1 MPASSL
7 RPVTFTALFF
17 VFVAAAACGPAEPSK
32 GTGVTVDPLNP
43 PARSYWP
50 TRTWQSVPPAAAGLD
65 PEKFQKAVDYAMTN
79 TAVTTGTPEE
89 QAEAKEKR
97 RGIRTD
103 GLVIV
108 RNGKIVGEA
117 YGRGYTEDTP
127 HLSWSVAKSF
137 TQALIGTAV
146 RDGILDLDGFAHT
159 YYPALD
165 KSDRRDM
172 RVRHLLNMS
181 SGLFWAEDYEY
192 APLKSDV
199 VAMLY
204 TRGQDDMPAFVADRA
219 MRAEPGT
226 FVFYSSGDTNLLHG
240 ILRGALNDDERYT
253 NYPWQELFDVLGM
266 QSAVWERDPAGNY
279 VGSSYVYAT
288 PRDLAKFGFLYLND
302 GTWDGKRLLPEGW
315 VDLARTPAP
324 GYAVTE
330 LHKDNRKY
338 LYTAQWYANTGIPTR
353 EIPPPWPDA
362 PRDTFAALGHWG
374 QKIFVIPSLDLVI
387 VRTGDDRESGVFDNN
402 KFLRLLKES
411 VVE

>member
-1 MPASSL
+1 MHQRVLSSL
-7 RPVTFTALFF
+7 LTL
-17 VFVAAAACGPAEPSK
+17 AAVSATACGSGSSAR
-32 GTGVTVDPLNP
+32 GTGVSIDPLNP
-43 PARSYWP
+43 PARSTWP
-50 TRTWQSVPPAAAGLD
+50 TAAWQSTAPAAAGLD
-65 PEKFQKAVDYAMTN
+65 PAKLQKAVDYAMIN
-79 TAVTTGTPEE
+79 TAESTGSADE
-89 QAEAKEKR
+89 QAEAKAKR

-108 RNGKIVGEA
+108 RGGQIVGEA

-127 HLSWSVAKSF
+127 HLTWSVAKSF
-137 TQALIGTAV
+137 TQALIGIAV
-146 RDGILDLDGFAHT
+146 RDGVLDLDGFAYT

-226 FVFYSSGDTNLLHG
+226 HVFYSSGDTNLLHG
-240 ILRGALNDDERYT
+240 ILRNALGDDQRYT
-253 NYPWQELFDVLGM
+253 NYPWQELFDVIGM

-288 PRDLAKFGFLYLND
+288 PRDVAKFGFLYLND
-302 GTWDGKRLLPEGW
+302 GMWNGRRLLPEGW

-324 GYAVTE
+324 GYAVSE
-330 LHKDNRKY
+330 LNKDNRKY
-338 LYTAQWYANTGIPTR
+338 LYTAQRYANTGIP
-353 EIPPPWPDA
+353 
-362 PRDTFAALGHWG
+362 ALGG
-374 QKIFVIPSLDLVI
+374 
-387 VRTGDDRESGVFDNN
+387 TGALAR
-402 KFLRLLKES
+402 RPP
-411 VVE
+411 